1 MDLSTSRGIV
11 SAVGAAVRCHA
22 LPIAAWLITGVAQA
36 DACPERL
43 RIAFPDAPA
52 EPFLRGQGDDFERP
66 PGLLVDWM
74 RASLRQLGCLEH
86 AELLRLPARRV
97 RAMIESGQLDLVAG
111 VGEGGPIA
119 ALLTLPSP
127 AGNRREYDFSVGHVD
142 YALYARRGL
151 VAGRADGQ
159 EAPVLPPQ
167 ARVGV
172 TAGSRAEFLA
182 QERGWP
188 LEPAPNHESALQKL
202 LAGRT
207 PLLLVHSYYLDER
220 LRHDAALSRQIER
233 FGPVVERRRL
243 HVGALPAF
251 ARSEKGFVTRLWR
264 EMCRQSAAAKADGA
278 CRTPP

>member
-1 MDLSTSRGIV
+1 MDSTTLRGIV
-11 SAVGAAVRCHA
+11 VA
-22 LPIAAWLITGVAQA
+22 LMAAWMAAAAFAGDARA
-36 DACPERL
+36 DGCPERL

-66 PGLLVDWM
+66 PGLLVDWV
-74 RASLRQLGCLEH
+74 RASLRQMGCLER

-97 RAMIESGQLDLVAG
+97 RGMIESGQVDLVAG
-111 VGEGGPIA
+111 VGEGGPLA
-119 ALLTLPSP
+119 ALLVLPSP
-127 AGNRREYDFSVGHVD
+127 VGTRREFDFSLGHVD
-142 YALYARRGL
+142 YALYTRRGL
-151 VAGRADGQ
+151 VAK
-159 EAPVLPPQ
+159 EAQVLPAK

-172 TAGSRAEFLA
+172 TAGSRAEALA

-188 LEPAPNHESALQKL
+188 VEPAPSHESALQKL

-220 LRHDAALSRQIER
+220 LRQDAALAGQIER

-251 ARSEKGFVTRLWR
+251 ARSENRFVTRLWR
-264 EMCRQSAAAKADGA
+264 ELCRQSQGAKADGA
-278 CRTPP
+278 CRLPP